1 MSLQKVGAG
10 LLGLAYILFIIG
22 ETGYSYGTLL
32 LAGLLDLYL
41 VWRDQQT
48 ISQWV
53 QDLTDNKV
61 IDYLVLTVLGVSAII
76 VFTVRTNLYDGL
88 TAALP
93 VIMTGLALHLFAN
106 KD

>member
-1 MSLQKVGAG
+1 MSLQKIGAG
-10 LLGLAYILFIIG
+10 LLAVAYILFLIG

-41 VWRDQQT
+41 VWKDQQT
-48 ISQWV
+48 ISQWI
-53 QDLTDNKV
+53 QDLTANKI
-61 IDYLVLTVLGVSAII
+61 IDYLVLTLLSIAAII
-76 VFTVRTNLYDGL
+76 VFTVRINLYEGL

-93 VIMTGLALHLFAN
+93 IIMVGLALHLFAN